1 MARLFEVPEDS
12 LAAKRRQ
19 ETPLARA
26 RERFEDW
33 KESVT
38 ETPLYQR
45 VSGAAQRGYGW
56 ARKAFGL
63 GSWVAWVGATSALVL
78 VVPLVYEIDKELDA
92 GGAGASGA
100 GTVARPAGAS

>member
-45 VSGAAQRGYGW
+45 
-56 ARKAFGL
+56 
-63 GSWVAWVGATSALVL
+63 
-78 VVPLVYEIDKELDA
+78 
-92 GGAGASGA
+92 
-100 GTVARPAGAS
+100 